1 LEQVSATGWWWW
13 TDDDDDDDDDITLA
27 SIHKTNSPTI
37 IPLYRMILEAIP
49 KCWEPRNQR

>member
-1 LEQVSATGWWWW
+1 LEQVSATGWWW
-13 TDDDDDDDDDITLA
+13 TDDDDDDITLA

-37 IPLYRMILEAIP
+37 IRLYRMILEAIS